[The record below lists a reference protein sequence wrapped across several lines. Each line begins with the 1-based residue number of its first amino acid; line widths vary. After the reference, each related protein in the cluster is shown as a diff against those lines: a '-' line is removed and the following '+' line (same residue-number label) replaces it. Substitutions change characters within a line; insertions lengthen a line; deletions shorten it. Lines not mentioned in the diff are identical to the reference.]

1 MEKMG
6 FQNVFEEQLLMNQE
20 AVRDLTE
27 NGAPRFAIDE
37 VKQRVVRL
45 ATLVNLFSGTLTSKA
60 TKKRGCG
67 FVKGYF

>member
-45 ATLVNLFSGTLTSKA
+45 ATLVNLFSGPLTSKA

-67 FVKGYF
+67 LVKGYF